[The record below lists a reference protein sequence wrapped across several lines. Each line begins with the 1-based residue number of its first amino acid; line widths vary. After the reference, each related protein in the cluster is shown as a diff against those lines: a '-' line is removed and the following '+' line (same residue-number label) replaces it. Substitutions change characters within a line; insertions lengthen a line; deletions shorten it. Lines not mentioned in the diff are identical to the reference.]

1 MTMTLTR
8 ADAGSSRS
16 IRSTMDGST
25 NTADSFA
32 EEVIL
37 AGGRVRLR
45 SLLSDPPP
53 GTLYHQP
60 DRHGIAVVAV
70 PAVNLTAEDTAGLL
84 RFRFA
89 QYLDI
94 GFVDRQFALSQ
105 GMRTEPVSVV
115 TPGDL
120 HVVTGVPATGEILC
134 YAVIEQPPSVP
145 PGCRLRSEQREL
157 FPVERVHGA
166 GVFNRLPILPD
177 LSAAKVR
184 EMGRFVRNQRPSA
197 ERDQVTRAV
206 VETGVA
212 IFRLMAGP
220 LRLHVD
226 AVVGD
231 LEEHVAKQNL
241 DFFHVPS
248 VVMHGTVPYAGSASY
263 LSPRYRLHT
272 VYPFACLTSDIATA
286 LPRLDAVERAL
297 AKPGKRG
304 LLALL
309 WLRSH
314 GAPAASMLCPAQ
326 QADLV
331 GELSLAQHQ
340 TSMTE
345 RSTLLRQGA
354 WLRQLA
360 PFSGLSVAEA
370 ALLCSQMQQIEIEAG
385 EVITRQGEVGEALYV
400 IQRGYATVEMTDSG
414 GASRCIGSLGPGECC
429 GHVTVLTGVEH
440 PVNVIA
446 TSDMTV
452 LRLSKDT
459 HDIYLAQLP
468 DVGHR
473 LGHDALRLLAE
484 VDKLHRATP
493 TTEGCGCGPD
503 CACLGHNHDDDP
515 EATQRG
521 VEQP

>member
-1 MTMTLTR
+1 
-8 ADAGSSRS
+8 
-16 IRSTMDGST
+16 MDGCR
-25 NTADSFA
+25 NRVAADSFA
-32 EEVIL
+32 DEVIL
-37 AGGRVRLR
+37 AGAQVRLR
-45 SLLSDPPP
+45 SLLSDPPA
-53 GTLYHQP
+53 GALYHQP
-60 DRHGIAVVAV
+60 ERHGVAVVAM
-70 PAVNLTAEDTAGLL
+70 PAAHLTGEETAGLL

-89 QYLDI
+89 QYVDI
-94 GFVDRQFALSQ
+94 GFVDRQLALDQ
-105 GMRTEPVSVV
+105 GMRTEPASVV
-115 TPGDL
+115 APGDL

-134 YAVIEQPPSVP
+134 YAVIEQPPAVP

-177 LSAAKVR
+177 LPAAKVR
-184 EMGRFVRNQRPSA
+184 EMGRFVRNQRPNA

-226 AVVGD
+226 AVIGD

-248 VVMHGTVPYAGSASY
+248 VVVHGTVPYAGSASY

-326 QADLV
+326 QTELI
-331 GELSLAQHQ
+331 GELSLAQQQ
-340 TSMTE
+340 TSMPE

-354 WLRQLA
+354 WLRQLT

-370 ALLCSQMQQIEIEAG
+370 ALLCSQMQQVEVAAG

-400 IQRGYATVEMTDSG
+400 IQRGHATVEMSDGG

-429 GHVTVLTGVEH
+429 GHVTVLTGMEH

-452 LRLSKDT
+452 LRLSKDA
-459 HDIYLAQLP
+459 HDMYLAQLP

-484 VDKLHRATP
+484 VDKLHRAHSAN
-493 TTEGCGCGPD
+493 EGCGCGPD
-503 CACLGHNHDDDP
+503 CACLGHNHADDAGVAQATISESERPQPGEGDDP
-515 EATQRG
+515 S
-521 VEQP
+521 